1 MGGPRRLKL
10 EQLERFELEHIKKE
24 WARLYGVPA
33 PALSPDLLRMGLAYR
48 IQEKQQGGLDRAALA
63 FLRRSTEK
71 HGNRTSQPRRKLAPD
86 ARLVRDW
93 HGTGHSVTVLED
105 GFEYDGRQWKSLSAI
120 ACAITGTKWN
130 GPRFFGLTGKKR

>member
-10 EQLERFELEHIKKE
+10 EQLDNLDVEHMKKE

-63 FLRRSTEK
+63 FLKRNPKKKRD
-71 HGNRTSQPRRKLAPD
+71 NAPQPRRKLAPG

-93 HGTGHSVTVLED
+93 HGTGHSITVLED
-105 GFEYDGRQWKSLSAI
+105 GFEYDGKQWKSLSAI
-120 ACAITGTKWN
+120 AFAITGTKWN
-130 GPRFFGLTGKKR
+130 GPRFFGLAGKKP

>member
-10 EQLERFELEHIKKE
+10 EQLDSLEVEHMKKE
-24 WARLYGVPA
+24 WVRLYGVPA
-33 PALSPDLLRMGLAYR
+33 PALSSDLLRMGLAYR
-48 IQEKQQGGLDRAALA
+48 IQEKQQGGLDRAMLA
-63 FLRRSTEK
+63 FLRRSPEK
-71 HGNRTSQPRRKLAPD
+71 QRNNPPQPRRKLAPG

-120 ACAITGTKWN
+120 ASAITGTKWN
-130 GPRFFGLTGKKR
+130 GPRFFGLTGKKP